1 MDSRTLVFLAL
12 VACAGPQPKVDA
24 VSVAAGPPGM
34 QRVSLTLHN
43 ERRHG
48 EVDLQI
54 TLHDAAG
61 HRIKASHT
69 VEIEAHETLHL
80 WVDVPAPSG
89 VYVAEVK
96 PEYPD

>member
-48 EVDLQI
+48 
-54 TLHDAAG
+54 
-61 HRIKASHT
+61 
-69 VEIEAHETLHL
+69 
-80 WVDVPAPSG
+80 
-89 VYVAEVK
+89 
-96 PEYPD
+96 